1 MELGRYVV
9 VYPANNP
16 SVAEGCARYRA
27 VLVDESSFSSVTV
40 EELFEAD
47 VLPPPTV
54 RRSASGTPA
63 AEPGQDFF
71 RQRAS
76 RRLSGSFDL
85 LRPAVRLALG
95 VEERQHGPR
104 EIGVEED
111 VVVREVGQ
119 DREAIG

>member
-1 MELGRYVV
+1 LELGRYVV

-54 RRSASGTPA
+54 A
-63 AEPGQDFF
+63 A
-71 RQRAS
+71 
-76 RRLSGSFDL
+76 
-85 LRPAVRLALG
+85 LR
-95 VEERQHGPR
+95 ERYTRG
-104 EIGVEED
+104 
-111 VVVREVGQ
+111 
-119 DREAIG
+119 